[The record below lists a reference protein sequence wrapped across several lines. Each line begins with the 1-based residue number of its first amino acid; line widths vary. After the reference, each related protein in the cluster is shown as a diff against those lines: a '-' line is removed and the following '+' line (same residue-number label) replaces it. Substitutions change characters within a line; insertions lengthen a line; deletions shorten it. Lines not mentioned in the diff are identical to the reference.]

1 MTGVGTALLGMRLA
15 LGGGRIA
22 LVRLALVA
30 GGVGL
35 GVALL
40 LAGLAVAHALEAR
53 EARERAREPVH
64 ALAGTPPADHLL
76 WSTRVDR
83 FRGREFR
90 RVEIAAVGDA
100 PPLPPGLARLPQPG
114 EIVASPALARL
125 LRGDDGALL
134 RPRLRGRVIG
144 TVAKAGLRSPGEL
157 IAYVGVQRSEA
168 TRERYFNP
176 VTGFGRTENEQ
187 VALAVRLLVLV
198 AVLGLLLPTLALV
211 TASTRVAAATRE
223 RRLAAIR
230 LVGATPG
237 QARALASVESG
248 VAAVVGC
255 AVGLG
260 LFFAVRPIA
269 AAGALAG
276 DEWFLSDLRPP
287 LLHLAAT
294 LAGVPLLAVAAG
306 LLALRRVELTPLGV
320 VRHGRVRRVRGLRML
335 PLALGLALLAG
346 AWLQR
351 GDLIRNEALA
361 TAWAGSAFALVLV
374 GLALAPAWLATL
386 AARVVARRTRSV
398 AALLA
403 ARRLAFEPTAS
414 GRLVSGA
421 VLAVFTATVAH
432 AFLPP
437 LLAAASDDS
446 RALVA
451 AVRPGTVLVGGG
463 GDARRL
469 EAALRGVDGVRGV
482 ATLAAL
488 GDLADARR
496 GGLTGVWVGDC
507 AKLNR
512 VVRHRLPS
520 CDRTRAYLLLPSG
533 GAATP
538 PLEPGAEVP
547 VTVVGDRGDEKVV
560 EIRLPRTL
568 TATEA
573 LAPLVGLEPD
583 SSLRY
588 LLLRRAQLPDRVYA
602 PVQSAFVATD
612 GSADTVERVRN
623 ALAVAGLHAEVETG
637 RERVGDETHEI
648 REIVRLIDLG
658 TLLAL
663 AIAATGLVV
672 ASIDAVSQ
680 NRRPLAV
687 LAAAGAP
694 RSLLRRAV
702 LMQAGIPLAA
712 GLVAAA
718 PSALAAALV
727 FLSLQDEPLTLP
739 LRALAALSGIALLAV
754 LIVTTLTLP
763 ALSRAI
769 RPEALR
775 AE

>member
-1 MTGVGTALLGMRLA
+1 MRLA
-15 LGGGRIA
+15 LGGGRTA
-22 LVRLALVA
+22 RLRLALVA

-40 LAGLAVAHALEAR
+40 LAGVTVAHALEAR
-53 EARERAREPVH
+53 DARERAREPIH

-76 WSTRVDR
+76 WSARVDR

-90 RVEIAAVGDA
+90 RLDVAAVGDA
-100 PPLPPGLARLPQPG
+100 PPIPPGIARLPKPG
-114 EIVASPALARL
+114 EIVASPGLARL

-144 TVAKAGLRSPGEL
+144 TVAKAGLLSPDEL
-157 IAYVGVQRSEA
+157 IAYVGVRRPEAMRDRS
-168 TRERYFNP
+168 FNP
-176 VTGFGRTENEQ
+176 VTGFGRPENEQ
-187 VALAVRLLVLV
+187 VALAVRLLILV
-198 AVLGLLLPTLALV
+198 AVLGLLIPTLALV
-211 TASTRVAAATRE
+211 AASTRVAAATRE

-237 QARALASVESG
+237 QARVLASVESG
-248 VAAVVGC
+248 VAAAVGC

-260 LFFAVRPIA
+260 LFFAVRPIV

-276 DEWFLSDLRPP
+276 YEWFLSDLRPP

-306 LLALRRVELTPLGV
+306 LLSLRRVELTPLGV
-320 VRHGRVRRVRGLRML
+320 VRHARVRRVRARRML

-361 TAWAGSAFALVLV
+361 TVWVGSAFALVLV

-386 AARVVARRTRSV
+386 AAGTIARRTGSV
-398 AALLA
+398 ATLLA
-403 ARRLAFEPTAS
+403 TRRLVFEPAAS

-432 AFLPP
+432 ALLPP
-437 LLAAASDDS
+437 LLAAASDNS

-469 EAALRGVDGVRGV
+469 ETALRGVDGVRAV
-482 ATLAAL
+482 ATLAAA
-488 GDLADARR
+488 GDLADARL
-496 GGLTGVWVGDC
+496 GDLAGVWVGEC
-507 AKLNR
+507 EELNR
-512 VVRHRLPS
+512 VVRQRLPS
-520 CDRTRAYLLLPSG
+520 CDRTRAYLLVPSRS
-533 GAATP
+533 AAP
-538 PLEPGAEVP
+538 PLLEPNAEIAI
-547 VTVVGDRGDEKVV
+547 TVVRDSGSADVV
-560 EIRLPRTL
+560 DIRLPRTL
-568 TATEA
+568 TSTAA
-573 LAPLVGLEPD
+573 LAPLLGVDPD

-588 LLLRRAQLPDRVYA
+588 LLLSRTQLPSAVHA

-612 GSADTVERVRN
+612 GRADTVERVRN
-623 ALAVAGLHAEVETG
+623 ALAAAGILADIETG
-637 RERVGDETHEI
+637 RERVEEEMREI

-663 AIAATGLVV
+663 AIAAIGLIV
-672 ASIDAVSQ
+672 ASIDSVSQ

-687 LAAAGAP
+687 LAAAGTP

-702 LMQAGIPLAA
+702 LIQTAIPLAA
-712 GLVAAA
+712 GLLAAA